1 MHGCVC
7 MCLFVCMYEC
17 MHTCIGSIPS
27 HVLFFHVNLCICYC
41 HFTGKKSSF
50 GLEKPHG
57 ELMMAVLSLGRT
69 IPSSIQ
75 VMLHCEASCEEYCC
89 SNKTCSSLH
98 CPPVCILL
106 VTLVDVEP
114 CSLLIVARFV
124 LFHANKV
131 MRKD

>member
-1 MHGCVC
+1 MHVYLHMHGCVC

-27 HVLFFHVNLCICYC
+27 HVLFFHVNLGICYC

-98 CPPVCILL
+98 CPGMYSSCDLGG
-106 VTLVDVEP
+106 
-114 CSLLIVARFV
+114 C
-124 LFHANKV
+124 
-131 MRKD
+131 